1 MELKLFSSENPE
13 AENYNWDIDV
23 EDGMPVLL
31 DENSE
36 TDQIA
41 TVSAYLAL
49 GSVPLMEDKGNDW
62 AGYLMSRKTL
72 TQLDSQ
78 IRKNINTYT
87 EAANY
92 APVYRIENE
101 RLIVNIANV
110 QINTG
115 AM

>member
-1 MELKLFSSENPE
+1 
-13 AENYNWDIDV
+13 
-23 EDGMPVLL
+23 
-31 DENSE
+31 
-36 TDQIA
+36 
-41 TVSAYLAL
+41 
-49 GSVPLMEDKGNDW
+49 
-62 AGYLMSRKTL
+62 MSGKTL